1 MLDFAARASRHDHPK
16 PSKPLEETMKRLAGL
31 MGVFLVLTVTACSSI
46 PLTIPSAPVG
56 PNEQRLGTG
65 EGSSTGIMLFQCIP
79 INQNARF
86 VKAYQEALA
95 QSGGTRLV
103 AVTIEERWFWAWV
116 LNGYIFHV
124 KGIGVVE
131 KK

>member
-1 MLDFAARASRHDHPK
+1 MLSSGLIGRQCYCLNK
-16 PSKPLEETMKRLAGL
+16 YLEGHMQKILGVI
-31 MGVFLVLTVTACSSI
+31 GVFLAVTITACHSV

-65 EGSSTGIMLFQCIP
+65 EGSSTGIMLFQFIP
-79 INQNARF
+79 IKQNGRF
-86 VKAYQEALA
+86 VDAYQQALA

-103 AVTIEERWFWAWV
+103 DVTIEERWFWAWV

-124 KGIGVVE
+124 KGTGVIE

>member
-1 MLDFAARASRHDHPK
+1 MLDFAARDSRDDLPE
-16 PSKPLEETMKRLAGL
+16 PLEETMKRLAGL
-31 MGVFLVLTVTACSSI
+31 AGVLLVLTLTACHSM

-65 EGSSTGIMLFQCIP
+65 EGSSTGIMLFQFIP
-79 INQNARF
+79 INQNYRF

-103 AVTIEERWFWAWV
+103 DVTIEERWFWAWV

-124 KGIGVVE
+124 KGTGVVE
-131 KK
+131 KR

>member
-1 MLDFAARASRHDHPK
+1 MRKTL
-16 PSKPLEETMKRLAGL
+16 GWI
-31 MGVFLVLTVTACSSI
+31 GVFLVLTITACQSV

-65 EGSSTGIMLFQCIP
+65 EGSSTGIMLLQFIP
-79 INQNARF
+79 INQNDRF
-86 VKAYQEALA
+86 VKAYRQALA

-103 AVTIEERWFWAWV
+103 DVTIEERWFWAWI

-124 KGIGVVE
+124 KGTGVVE

>member
-1 MLDFAARASRHDHPK
+1 MKKWAAW
-16 PSKPLEETMKRLAGL
+16 
-31 MGVFLVLTVTACSSI
+31 MGVLLVLTMTACH
-46 PLTIPSAPVG
+46 SAPLMIQSPPLG

-65 EGSSTGIMLFQCIP
+65 EGSSTGIMLFQFIP
-79 INQNARF
+79 INQNDRF

-103 AVTIEERWFWAWV
+103 DVTITERWFWAWL

-124 KGIGVVE
+124 KGTGVTE
-131 KK
+131 KN

>member
-1 MLDFAARASRHDHPK
+1 MIMLDFAARDSRDDHPE
-16 PSKPLEETMKRLAGL
+16 PLEEAMNRLAGL
-31 MGVFLVLTVTACSSI
+31 MGVFLVLAVTACNSI

-65 EGSSTGIMLFQCIP
+65 EGRSTGIMVLGFIP
-79 INQNARF
+79 INQNSRF
-86 VKAYQEALA
+86 VNAYQEALA

-103 AVTIEERWFWAWV
+103 DVTISERWFWAYV
-116 LNGYIFHV
+116 LNGYIFQV
-124 KGIGVVE
+124 RGTGVVE

>member
-1 MLDFAARASRHDHPK
+1 MQKSL
-16 PSKPLEETMKRLAGL
+16 GWI
-31 MGVFLVLTVTACSSI
+31 GVFLVLTITACHSI

-65 EGSSTGIMLFQCIP
+65 EGSSTGIMLFQFIP
-79 INQNARF
+79 IKQNGRF
-86 VKAYQEALA
+86 VDAYQQALA

-103 AVTIEERWFWAWV
+103 DVTIEERWFWAWV

-124 KGIGVVE
+124 KGTGVIE

>member
-1 MLDFAARASRHDHPK
+1 MLDFSARDSRDDHPK
-16 PSKPLEETMKRLAGL
+16 PLEEAMKRLAGL

-65 EGSSTGIMLFQCIP
+65 EGSSTGIMLFQFIP
-79 INQNARF
+79 INQNSRF
-86 VKAYQEALA
+86 VNAYQQALA

-103 AVTIEERWFWAWV
+103 DITVEERWFWAWV

-124 KGIGVVE
+124 KGTGVVE

>member
-1 MLDFAARASRHDHPK
+1 MNRWFRWFGVVLI
-16 PSKPLEETMKRLAGL
+16 LTM
-31 MGVFLVLTVTACSSI
+31 TACHSM

-65 EGSSTGIMLFQCIP
+65 EGSSTGIMLFQFIP
-79 INQNARF
+79 INQNDRF
-86 VKAYQEALA
+86 IEAYQQALA
-95 QSGGTRLV
+95 RSGGTRLV
-103 AVTIEERWFWAWV
+103 DVTIEERWFWAWV

-124 KGIGVVE
+124 KGTGVVD

>member
-1 MLDFAARASRHDHPK
+1 MLDFAARDSRDDHLE
-16 PSKPLEETMKRLAGL
+16 PLEEAMKRLAGL
-31 MGVFLVLTVTACSSI
+31 MGVFLVLTVTACNSI

-65 EGSSTGIMLFQCIP
+65 EGRSTGFMVLGFIP
-79 INQNARF
+79 INQNSRF
-86 VKAYQEALA
+86 VVAYQEALT

-103 AVTIEERWFWAWV
+103 DVTISERWFWAYV
-116 LNGYIFHV
+116 LNGYIFQV
-124 KGIGVVE
+124 RGTGVVE

>member
-1 MLDFAARASRHDHPK
+1 MQKSL
-16 PSKPLEETMKRLAGL
+16 GWI
-31 MGVFLVLTVTACSSI
+31 GVFLVLTVTACHSV
-46 PLTIPSAPVG
+46 PLTIPSAPVS

-65 EGSSTGIMLFQCIP
+65 EGSSTGIMLFQFIP
-79 INQNARF
+79 IKQNDRF
-86 VKAYQEALA
+86 VDAYREALT

-103 AVTIEERWFWAWV
+103 DVTIEERWFWAWV

-124 KGIGVVE
+124 KGTGVVE

>member
-1 MLDFAARASRHDHPK
+1 MTRWSTWAGIV
-16 PSKPLEETMKRLAGL
+16 LA
-31 MGVFLVLTVTACSSI
+31 LTLTACHSV

-56 PNEQRLGTG
+56 PNEQRVGSG
-65 EGSSTGIMLFQCIP
+65 EGSSTGIMLFQFIP
-79 INQNARF
+79 INQNDRF
-86 VKAYQEALA
+86 VDAYRQALA

-103 AVTIEERWFWAWV
+103 DVTITERWFWAWV

-124 KGIGVVE
+124 KGTGVAE